1 MPDYAKLSKL
11 QDDNFSAFA
20 RTLTDEEWRR
30 PSLCTG
36 WTNKDVL
43 AHLALGLQL
52 PVTRLLLAMARHRG
66 SFDATNED
74 VTRRYA
80 QHRTAQ
86 ELIDEFDQA
95 RTRPQGIGR
104 LLPNPLMLGDHVVH
118 HLDIALP
125 LGRTADLPPEIAEA
139 VLTVET
145 TIPNPFVPAVTRA
158 RGLALRATDADWSRQ
173 GSPDLEI
180 IGAAEHLISVLAGRG
195 YAMPHL
201 TGSGASELARRI

>member
-1 MPDYAKLSKL
+1 MPDYAKLGKL

-52 PVTRLLLAMARHRG
+52 PVTRLLVAMARHRG

-80 QHRTAQ
+80 QSRTAQ
-86 ELIDEFDQA
+86 QLIAEFDQA

-180 IGAAEHLISVLAGRG
+180 VGAAEHLISVLAGRSH
-195 YAMPHL
+195 AMAHL
-201 TGSGASELARRI
+201 TGSGAAELTRRI